1 MSVMKST
8 YFEGGHLLKKIRKF
22 PILCMVIGSLA
33 GGLVLSGCSSESKD
47 KDLKDSDITL
57 ITNVLPYGEVGAT
70 VVCDFGDTIDSSK
83 LTKDSFKVEV
93 EVNGKPQNRKINKVY
108 TNNKAEVSETS
119 KDGQYVV
126 IELDENDKYAS
137 TSTFNEEKFLSTRDN
152 LDYKLSLT
160 KDIKTKD
167 GANFKA
173 SEQKNK
179 ISNVVTPVVDD
190 FKKGVYQDTSGSKMQ
205 YRLFEPKKEANKKY
219 PLVLFLHGSGERGND
234 NYMQVVGNE
243 GAVAW
248 ANPEQQKKNP
258 AYVLAPQVEA
268 TETLTAYWTEEPN
281 YSTMLNLLK
290 ETIDKYDI
298 DKNRIYVVGMSNGGI
313 GTWNVIKK
321 NPDLFAAAVP
331 ICGIG
336 DLPENKLVSEY
347 EPMQDTSVFKDI
359 KDMPIW
365 VFHAEDDPLVDV
377 RYSRD
382 AVQAI
387 KELGGSLVK
396 YTEYPTGIVQ
406 PMGHF
411 SWVPALQ
418 DKEMINWLFN
428 QSK

>member
-1 MSVMKST
+1 
-8 YFEGGHLLKKIRKF
+8 
-22 PILCMVIGSLA
+22 MVLGIFV
-33 GGLVLSGCSSESKD
+33 GGLALSGCSSESKD
-47 KDLKDSDITL
+47 KALKESDVTL
-57 ITNVLPYGEVGAT
+57 ITNVLPDGEVGAA
-70 VVCDFGDTIDSSK
+70 VVCDFGDTIDGSK
-83 LTKDSFKVEV
+83 LTKDSFEVEV
-93 EVNGKPQNRKINKVY
+93 EVNGKPKKRTISKVY
-108 TNNKAEVSETS
+108 TNNKVAVSESS
-119 KDGQYVV
+119 KEGQYVV
-126 IELDENDKYAS
+126 IELDTRDEYAS

-152 LDYKLSLT
+152 LDYTVNLT
-160 KDIKTKD
+160 KEVKTKE
-167 GANFKA
+167 GIAYKA
-173 SEQKNK
+173 SEKKNK

-190 FKKGVYQDTSGSKMQ
+190 FKKGVYQDASGSKMQ
-205 YRLFEPKKEANKKY
+205 YRLFEPKKEPNKKY

-243 GAVAW
+243 GAVVW

-258 AYVLAPQVEA
+258 AYVLAPQVKAAEK
-268 TETLTAYWTEEPN
+268 LTAYWTEEPN
-281 YSTMLNLLK
+281 YTTMFNLLK
-290 ETIDKYDI
+290 ETIDKYDV

-313 GTWNVIKK
+313 GTWNIIKK

-336 DLPENKLVSEY
+336 DLNGNNLVGEY
-347 EPMQDTSVFKDI
+347 EPLKDASVFKAI

-382 AVQAI
+382 AVNAI
-387 KELGGSLVK
+387 KELGGSSIK
-396 YTEYPTGIVQ
+396 YTEYPKGTVK

-411 SWVPALQ
+411 SWIPALQ

>member
-1 MSVMKST
+1 M
-8 YFEGGHLLKKIRKF
+8 
-22 PILCMVIGSLA
+22 
-33 GGLVLSGCSSESKD
+33 LSGCSSESKD
-47 KDLKDSDITL
+47 KTLKESDVTL
-57 ITNVLPYGEVGAT
+57 ITNVLPYGEVGSAF
-70 VVCDFGDTIDSSK
+70 VCDFGDTVDSSK
-83 LTKDSFKVEV
+83 LPKDSFEVEV
-93 EVNGKPQNRKINKVY
+93 EVNGKPQNRTITKVY
-108 TNNKAEVSETS
+108 TNNKAEVSEAS

-126 IELDENDKYAS
+126 IELDENDKNAS

-152 LDYKLSLT
+152 LDYKLTLT
-160 KDIKTKD
+160 KEIKTKE
-167 GANFKA
+167 GATFKA

-190 FKKGVYQDTSGSKMQ
+190 FKKGVYQDASGSKMQ
-205 YRLFEPKKEANKKY
+205 YRLFEPKKEPNKKY

-243 GAVAW
+243 GAVVW
-248 ANPEQQKKNP
+248 ANSEQQKKNP

-268 TETLTAYWTEEPN
+268 AETLTAYWTEEPN
-281 YSTMLNLLK
+281 YTTMFNLLK
-290 ETIDKYDI
+290 ETIDKYNI

-313 GTWNVIKK
+313 GTWNIIKK

-336 DLPENKLVSEY
+336 NLENTLPSNY
-347 EPMQDTSVFKDI
+347 EPVKDTSVFKNI

-387 KELGGSLVK
+387 KELGGSSIK
-396 YTEYPTGIVQ
+396 YTEYPTGIVK
-406 PMGHF
+406 PTGHF

-418 DKEMINWLFN
+418 DKEMVNWLFN

>member
-8 YFEGGHLLKKIRKF
+8 YFEGGHFLKKIRKF
-22 PILCMVIGSLA
+22 PILCMVVGSLA

-47 KDLKDSDITL
+47 KTLKESDVTL
-57 ITNVLPYGEVGAT
+57 ITNVLPYGEVGSAF
-70 VVCDFGDTIDSSK
+70 VCDFGDTVDSSK
-83 LTKDSFKVEV
+83 LPKDSFEVEV
-93 EVNGKPQNRKINKVY
+93 EVNGKPQNRTITKVY
-108 TNNKAEVSETS
+108 TNNKAEVSEAS

-126 IELDENDKYAS
+126 IELDENDKNAS

-152 LDYKLSLT
+152 LDYKLTLT
-160 KDIKTKD
+160 KEIKTKE
-167 GANFKA
+167 GATFKA

-190 FKKGVYQDTSGSKMQ
+190 FKKGVYQDASGSKMQ
-205 YRLFEPKKEANKKY
+205 YRLFEPKKEPNKKY

-243 GAVAW
+243 GAVVW
-248 ANPEQQKKNP
+248 ANSEQQKKNP

-268 TETLTAYWTEEPN
+268 AETLTAYWTEEPN
-281 YSTMLNLLK
+281 YTTMFNLLK
-290 ETIDKYDI
+290 ETIDKYNI

-313 GTWNVIKK
+313 GTWNIIKK

-336 DLPENKLVSEY
+336 NLENTLPSNY
-347 EPMQDTSVFKDI
+347 EPVKDTSVFKNI

-387 KELGGSLVK
+387 KELGGSSIK
-396 YTEYPTGIVQ
+396 YTEYPTGIVK
-406 PMGHF
+406 PTGHF

-418 DKEMINWLFN
+418 DKEMVNWLFN